1 MNDAT
6 APVIAIDGP
15 SGAGKG
21 TVAKR
26 VAAALGWRW
35 LDSGAL
41 YRVVGLA
48 GERAALA
55 PDDEAGHARLARD
68 LKVRFVMGADGEDEV
83 WLKGENVAPVLRTEA
98 VGRLASRVAAWGSVR
113 AALVD
118 QQRGFCRPPG
128 LVADGRDMGAVIF
141 PDAALKIFLTASA
154 AERASRRYKQLK
166 DKGLDVSLAD
176 LSRDI
181 EERDRRDA
189 GRAVSPLRQSD
200 DALLVDSTGR
210 SIEEIV
216 AFVLNEAAARG
227 LHPA

>member
-1 MNDAT
+1 MSVEP

-41 YRVVGLA
+41 YRIVGLA

-55 PDDEAGHARLARD
+55 ADDEAGHARLARD
-68 LKVRFVMGADGEDEV
+68 LKVRFVMGENGEDEV
-83 WLKGENVAPVLRTEA
+83 WLKGENVAPLLRTEA

-113 AALVD
+113 SALVD

-128 LVADGRDMGAVIF
+128 LVADGRDMGAAIF

-154 AERASRRYKQLK
+154 GERATRRYKQLK

-189 GRAVSPLRQSD
+189 ERAVSPLRQTH

-210 SIEEIV
+210 GIDEIV

-227 LHPA
+227 LRPA